1 MNRIKRV
8 YLVNEQDPSV
18 KIVWTLQK
26 IIELLRTRFK
36 DLDAELKVYEEMTG
50 SYRSLDTNELMKII
64 NLSYIDEE
72 DEEIDIDSNLNL

>member
-1 MNRIKRV
+1 MNRIKRI

-26 IIELLRTRFK
+26 MIELLRSRFS
-36 DLDAELKVYEEMTG
+36 DLDDELKVYEGMTG
-50 SYRSLDTNELMKII
+50 SHRSLDTNELMKII
-64 NLSYIDEE
+64 NLSYVDEE

>member
-1 MNRIKRV
+1 MDRIKRV

-26 IIELLRTRFK
+26 IIELLRTRFS